1 MTQTGYT
8 DAAAVLPDELRSR
21 AKQME
26 RQWSGLAEEFR
37 LRAGRDASVLLPDGE
52 HTMLPNRPV
61 SVSDLHT
68 VLERATGASLHSAY
82 ENLRSGFV
90 TTRTGCRVGVCG
102 SAVCQGDS
110 VKTIRDFSSLSIRIP
125 RQCFGAAD
133 SVYDRLPHSPFP
145 SVLLISPPGGG
156 KTTLLRE
163 LIRRL
168 SEDGHRVCL
177 ADERGEVAAVCEGVP
192 RFDVGPCTD
201 VLTGGIKAVS
211 AVMLIRSMSPQILAL
226 DEITAPGDVEACIT
240 AANCGVGILASAHAS
255 ALSDLGTRP
264 LYRRLLEQGI
274 FTHAVMIHNRG
285 RSRTYDVEAL
295 T

>member
-8 DAAAVLPDELRSR
+8 DAAAVLPDELRAR
-21 AKQME
+21 AKLME
-26 RQWSGLAEEFR
+26 EQWSGLAEEFR

-52 HTMLPNRPV
+52 RTILANRPV
-61 SVSDLHT
+61 TVSDLHT

-82 ENLRSGFV
+82 ESLRSGFV

-102 SAVCQGDS
+102 SAVCEGGS
-110 VKTIRDFSSLSIRIP
+110 VRTLRDFSSLSIRIP
-125 RQCFGAAD
+125 RQCSGAAD
-133 SVYDRLPHSPFP
+133 GIYGMLPHSPFP
-145 SVLLISPPGGG
+145 SVLLVSPPGGG

-168 SEDGHRVCL
+168 SEDGRRVCL

-211 AVMLIRSMSPQILAL
+211 AVMLIRSMSPEILAL
-226 DEITAPGDVEACIT
+226 DEITAPGDVEACVT
-240 AANCGVGILASAHAS
+240 AANCGVSILASAHAS
-255 ALSDLGTRP
+255 ALSDLEARP

-274 FTHAVMIHNRG
+274 FTHAVMIQKRG
-285 RSRTYDVEAL
+285 RSRIYNVEVLA
-295 T
+295 